1 MESRGRS
8 KDYSGTLLQ
17 TGPGA
22 KSSETS
28 NGRSKKTRNRGHS
41 NYKLMMIKQSFKDLN
56 KLGILFLNRVLVKN
70 GGLLKISPD
79 FEIKGLEH
87 VKELVSDIENLVK
100 CLPMLSDTG
109 YINKT
114 DFNIPMVDYV
124 AQVFLDKKDKV
135 QLCKMDKIDT
145 DKRKNYSVAFNKVV
159 HNMILL
165 FLLYLITKIELWFA
179 DCDKRDD
186 MLLDVAVDIKNL
198 KRSITLMIHPF
209 IKSKLGNRGI
219 SIILNGFSGYDT
231 EYYTIDEPKKLNVL
245 LSGQIAANTAIYL
258 RVPVV
263 NVIPLHY
270 TDISR
275 DDCLMWGDTE
285 KVKTALPSM
294 DFVISSIRA
303 MLYSDH
309 DKLLEDIVSKFEVI
323 PYVSK
328 INMIN
333 GDVVFAFPKTERREL
348 FKLFQPG
355 EKYSSIELMN
365 VCDNL
370 VDNDLEVSL
379 TNLMALLGQVSGK
392 DDTDKMKDSIKRCIN
407 QPSSRIIYK
416 FKGYSDVYKVLSIS
430 VKRVMYIMMHF
441 SPAELSMLSDFES
454 FKEELDMI
462 QGLYVTRGKPL
473 KYKVVKSHVHIRDTE
488 LLAPPGSKSLAAI
501 GSIYAEEGYKKVD
514 LKEYRGKMK
523 ELLKEKPDLFK
534 EYGMMDAYITLKH
547 GNRMEEFYLSLS
559 KLGVPLTSTGISKSY
574 VFLE

>member
-1 MESRGRS
+1 
-8 KDYSGTLLQ
+8 
-17 TGPGA
+17 
-22 KSSETS
+22 
-28 NGRSKKTRNRGHS
+28 
-41 NYKLMMIKQSFKDLN
+41 MIKKQSFKDLN
-56 KLGILFLNRVLVKN
+56 KLSILFLSRVLVKN

-79 FEIKGLEH
+79 FEIKGIEH
-87 VKELVSDIENLVK
+87 VKELVSDIEILVK

-109 YINKT
+109 YINEN

-124 AQVFLDKKDKV
+124 AQVFLDKKDKI
-135 QLCKMDKIDT
+135 QLCKNDKIDT

-165 FLLYLITKIELWFA
+165 FLLYLMTKIELWFA

-186 MLLDVAVDIKNL
+186 MLMDVAVDVKNL

-209 IKSKLGNRGI
+209 IKSKLSNRGI
-219 SIILNGFSGYDT
+219 SIVLNGFSGYDC
-231 EYYTIDEPKKLNVL
+231 EYYTIDETNKLNEL

-263 NVIPLHY
+263 NVVPLRY
-270 TDISR
+270 TDLSR
-275 DDCLMWGDTE
+275 DDSLMWGDTE
-285 KVKTALPSM
+285 KVKIALPSM
-294 DFVISSIRA
+294 DMVIYSIRA
-303 MLYSDH
+303 LLYSDN
-309 DKLLEDIVSKFEVI
+309 DKLLKDIVSKFEVI
-323 PYVSK
+323 PNVRK

-379 TNLMALLGQVSGK
+379 TNLMALLIEVSGK
-392 DDTDKMKDSIKRCIN
+392 DDTTEMKDSIKRCIK

-416 FKGYSDVYKVLSIS
+416 FRGCNDVERVLSIS
-430 VKRVMYIMMHF
+430 VKRVMYILMHY
-441 SPAELSMLSDFES
+441 SPAELSLLSDFES
-454 FKEELDMI
+454 FKEELDII

-473 KYKVVKSHVHIRDTE
+473 KYKEVKSHVHIRDTE
-488 LLAPPGSKSLAAI
+488 LLTPQGSKSLAAV
-501 GSIYAEEGYKKVD
+501 GAIYAEEGYKKVD
-514 LKEYRGKMK
+514 LKDYRGKMK
-523 ELLKEKPDLFK
+523 ELLKEQPDLFK

-547 GNRMEEFYLSLS
+547 GNKMEEFYLSLS